1 MIRLVPISSIL
12 SLLGMALLTA
22 ACTKDSY
29 NQGTGEL
36 SLVQADFVELPT
48 NSEGFATTAVTDDGN
63 TLQLTTPL
71 HQDNTPWIAKADTF
85 YRAALYY
92 NKVDESTAQPVSVSS
107 IPTLRPV
114 QLKEDE
120 TILTHPI
127 TLESVWKS
135 KGGKYLNIGFYLKT
149 SDTSS
154 SGLKQTISVIY
165 EGTVTHPDG
174 MVTAHLRLYHDQAD
188 VPQYY
193 SNKYYLSVLCDQLV
207 CDSVRLTVNTYD
219 GEIIRT
225 LKR

>member
-1 MIRLVPISSIL
+1 MRLTPIVL
-12 SLLGMALLTA
+12 SLLGMVLLTV

-63 TLQLTTPL
+63 TLQLTSPL
-71 HQDNTPWIAKADTF
+71 HQGNASWIAKADTF

-92 NKVDESTAQPVSVSS
+92 NKVDESTVQPVSASS

-114 QLKEDE
+114 VLKEDE
-120 TILTHPI
+120 PLLTHPI
-127 TLESVWKS
+127 TLESIWSS
-135 KGGKYLNIGFYLKT
+135 KKGKYLNIGFYLKT

-154 SGLKQTISVIY
+154 SELKQTISVIH
-165 EGTVTHPDG
+165 EGNVTHPDG
-174 MVTAHLRLYHDQAD
+174 KVTAHLRLYHDQAD
-188 VPQYY
+188 IPQYY
-193 SNKYYLSVLCDQLV
+193 SSKYYLSVLCDLLT
-207 CDSVRLTVNTYD
+207 CDSIRLTVNTYD